1 MRHVYL
7 RQMKRYLDK
16 HPKARVFVAT
26 DSVQFLEE
34 AKAAFGDA
42 VCALEATRL
51 ETADEIKGLHFSDHA
66 KSKGA
71 LLGEEVLLDALILAK
86 ANFFIHGISSVS
98 NAALF
103 LNPRM
108 KHIDIEIVHGRTAV
122 YVRREFYRLMGRLS
136 PTAARQVERL
146 EAFIRF

>member
-1 MRHVYL
+1 MRHVYF

-71 LLGEEVLLDALILAK
+71 LLGEV
-86 ANFFIHGISSVS
+86 FSMPSFSRRRISSS
-98 NAALF
+98 TAFRAYPTPPCF
-103 LNPRM
+103 L
-108 KHIDIEIVHGRTAV
+108 
-122 YVRREFYRLMGRLS
+122 
-136 PTAARQVERL
+136 
-146 EAFIRF
+146 IRG